1 MEGTGG
7 FAFPRFFSGACLPRK
22 KKEESPLLKDH
33 LQNLTER
40 LRKGNLDAIL
50 LGPSPDL
57 EYLAGLSLFADERF
71 KGLVVLADG
80 RMFSIV
86 PKLYRE
92 QMESVLGP
100 ECPACVWDD
109 AEGFLEKV
117 TAAWKDFGLA
127 GKTVAVNDGI
137 RAVDLIDLE
146 RGVPGTSFVN
156 GHHVV
161 EAMRLI
167 KSPGEMDILR
177 KAARIADEAFGEL
190 VAFIRP
196 GVREGEVAKRLE
208 ELLFEKGADGLSFP
222 TIVASG
228 PNGSNPHYMGTSR
241 VLCEGDPVVIDFG
254 CTYRGYCS
262 DTTRTV
268 FVGKAS
274 EEDREIYRI
283 VLEANLAGEA
293 AVREG
298 ATAQDV
304 DRAARAV
311 IEKAGY
317 GEYFINRTGHGI
329 GVAVH
334 EAPYIMEGN
343 RQELKEGM
351 AFSVEPGIYIP
362 GRLGI
367 RIEDIVLV
375 TDKGG
380 EPLSAFTKDLT
391 IV

>member
-1 MEGTGG
+1 M
-7 FAFPRFFSGACLPRK
+7 
-22 KKEESPLLKDH
+22 LKDH
-33 LQNLTER
+33 LKQLAER
-40 LRKGNLDAIL
+40 LRQEKLDAIL
-50 LGPSPDL
+50 LGPSSDL

-71 KGLVVLADG
+71 KGIVVLADG
-80 RMFSIV
+80 RVFSIV

-100 ECPACVWDD
+100 ECPDCVWDD

-117 TAAWKDFGLA
+117 SARWKEFALQ
-127 GKTVAVNDGI
+127 GKKVAVNDGI
-137 RAVDLIDLE
+137 RAVDLIDLQ
-146 RGVPGTSFVN
+146 RVLPGTTFVN
-156 GHHVV
+156 GHYVV
-161 EAMRLI
+161 EAMRLV
-167 KSPGEMDILR
+167 KSPGEMDLLR
-177 KAARIADEAFGEL
+177 KAARIADEAFTEL
-190 VAFIRP
+190 LPSIRP
-196 GVREGEVAKRLE
+196 GVREGEVARRLE
-208 ELLFEKGADGLSFP
+208 DLLLEKGADGLSFP

-228 PNGSNPHYMGTSR
+228 PNGSNPHYMGSSR

-274 EEDREIYRI
+274 EEDQAIYRV

-293 AVREG
+293 AAREG
-298 ATAQDV
+298 ASAQDV
-304 DRAARAV
+304 DRAARSV
-311 IEKAGY
+311 IEKAGF

-343 RQELKEGM
+343 LQELRKGM

-375 TDKGG
+375 TENGA
-380 EPLSAFTKDLT
+380 EPLSALPKEVT
-391 IV
+391 IA

>member
-1 MEGTGG
+1 M
-7 FAFPRFFSGACLPRK
+7 
-22 KKEESPLLKDH
+22 KEATFLLKDT
-33 LQNLTER
+33 LQPLSQR
-40 LRKGNLDAIL
+40 LQREGLDALL
-50 LGPSPDL
+50 LGPSSDL
-57 EYLAGLSLFADERF
+57 EYLAGLRLFADERF
-71 KGLVVLADG
+71 KGIVVLSDG
-80 RMFSIV
+80 RLFSIV
-86 PKLYRE
+86 PRLYRE
-92 QMESVLGP
+92 QMEAVLGP
-100 ECPACVWDD
+100 ECPQALWDD

-117 TAAWKDFGLA
+117 TALWKDFGLH
-127 GKTVAVNDGI
+127 GKTVAVNDGV
-137 RAVDLIDLE
+137 RAVDLLDLE
-146 RGVPGTSFVN
+146 AAVPGTRFIN
-156 GHHVV
+156 GHRIV

-167 KSPGEMDILR
+167 KSPEEMDLLR
-177 KAARIADEAFGEL
+177 HAARIADEAFSAL
-190 VAFIRP
+190 LPFIRP
-196 GVREGEVAKRLE
+196 GVREGEVARKLE
-208 ELLFEKGADGLSFP
+208 DLLVEKGADGLSFP

-228 PNGSNPHYMGTSR
+228 PNGSNPHFMGKSR

-254 CTYRGYCS
+254 CTFQGYCS

-274 EEDREIYRI
+274 EEDRALYQV

-293 AVREG
+293 AAREG
-298 ATAQDV
+298 STAQDV
-304 DRAARAV
+304 DRATRSV

-317 GEYFINRTGHGI
+317 GKYFINRTGHGI

-343 RQELKEGM
+343 LQVLEKGM

-375 TDKGG
+375 TDRGP
-380 EPLSAFTKDLT
+380 EPLSHFTKEIT

>member
-1 MEGTGG
+1 M
-7 FAFPRFFSGACLPRK
+7 
-22 KKEESPLLKDH
+22 LKDH
-33 LQNLTER
+33 LQNLAER
-40 LRKGNLDAIL
+40 LRLQKLDAIV

-57 EYLAGLSLFADERF
+57 QYLAGLSLFDDERF
-71 KGLVVLADG
+71 KGLVVLSDG

-86 PKLYRE
+86 PRLYRE
-92 QMESVLGP
+92 QMETVLGP
-100 ECPACVWDD
+100 ECPECLWDD
-109 AEGFLEKV
+109 SEGFLEKV
-117 TAAWKDFGLA
+117 TAVWKDFGLQ
-127 GKTVAVNDGI
+127 GKVVAVNDGI

-146 RGVPGTSFVN
+146 RSVPGTRFVN
-156 GHHVV
+156 GHPVV
-161 EAMRLI
+161 EAMRLV
-167 KSPGEMDILR
+167 KSPEEMELLR
-177 KAARIADEAFGEL
+177 KAARIADEAFTAL
-190 VAFIRP
+190 LPFIRP
-196 GVREGEVAKRLE
+196 GVREGEVARKLE
-208 ELLFEKGADGLSFP
+208 DLLVEKGADGLSFT

-228 PNGSNPHYMGTSR
+228 PNGSNPHYMGSGR
-241 VLCEGDPVVIDFG
+241 VLSEGDPVVIDFG

-268 FVGKAS
+268 FVGRAS
-274 EEDREIYRI
+274 EEDRAIYRV

-293 AVREG
+293 AVRAG

-304 DRAARAV
+304 DRATRSV

-343 RQELKEGM
+343 LQELGKGM

-380 EPLSAFTKDLT
+380 EPLSAFPKDLA

>member
-1 MEGTGG
+1 V
-7 FAFPRFFSGACLPRK
+7 
-22 KKEESPLLKDH
+22 KKEASSLLKDH
-33 LQNLTER
+33 LQPLSEK
-40 LRKGNLDAIL
+40 LRQEGLDAIL
-50 LGPSPDL
+50 LGPSSDL
-57 EYLAGLSLFADERF
+57 EYLAGLRLFADERF
-71 KGLVVLADG
+71 KGVVVLSDG
-80 RMFSIV
+80 RFFSIV
-86 PKLYRE
+86 PRLYRE

-100 ECPACVWDD
+100 ECPQALWDD
-109 AEGFLEKV
+109 SEGFLGKV
-117 TAAWKDFGLA
+117 TGRWKEFGLQ
-127 GKTVAVNDGI
+127 GKVIAVNDGV
-137 RAVDLIDLE
+137 RAVDLLDLE
-146 RGVPGTSFVN
+146 AAVPGTRFVN
-156 GHHVV
+156 GHAVV

-167 KSPGEMDILR
+167 KSPREMDLLR
-177 KAARIADEAFGEL
+177 KAARIADEAFSAL
-190 VAFIRP
+190 LPFIRP
-196 GVREGEVAKRLE
+196 GVREGDLARKLE
-208 ELLFEKGADGLSFP
+208 DLLVEKGADGLSFP

-228 PNGSNPHYMGTSR
+228 PNGSNPHYMGTDR
-241 VLCEGDPVVIDFG
+241 LLCEGDPVVIDFG

-268 FVGKAS
+268 FVGKAT

-298 ATAQDV
+298 ATAQEV

-343 RQELKEGM
+343 LQVLKKGM

-375 TDKGG
+375 TENGA
-380 EPLSAFTKDLT
+380 EPLSHFTKELT

>member
-1 MEGTGG
+1 M
-7 FAFPRFFSGACLPRK
+7 
-22 KKEESPLLKDH
+22 KEATFLLKDT
-33 LQNLTER
+33 LQPLSQR
-40 LRKGNLDAIL
+40 LQREGLDALL
-50 LGPSPDL
+50 LGPSSDL
-57 EYLAGLSLFADERF
+57 EYLAGLRLFADERF
-71 KGLVVLADG
+71 KGIVLLSDG
-80 RMFSIV
+80 RLFSIV
-86 PKLYRE
+86 PRLYRE
-92 QMESVLGP
+92 QMEAVLGP
-100 ECPACVWDD
+100 ECPQALWDD

-117 TAAWKDFGLA
+117 TALWKDFGLE
-127 GKTVAVNDGI
+127 GKTVAVNDGV
-137 RAVDLIDLE
+137 RAVDLLDLE
-146 RGVPGTSFVN
+146 AAVPGTRFVN
-156 GHHVV
+156 GHRIV

-167 KSPGEMDILR
+167 KSPEEMDVLR
-177 KAARIADEAFGEL
+177 HAARIADEAFSAL
-190 VAFIRP
+190 LPFIRP
-196 GVREGEVAKRLE
+196 GVREGEVARKLE
-208 ELLFEKGADGLSFP
+208 DLLVEKGADGLSFP

-228 PNGSNPHYMGTSR
+228 PNGSNPHYMGKSR

-254 CTYRGYCS
+254 CTFQGYCS

-274 EEDREIYRI
+274 DEDRALYRV

-293 AVREG
+293 AAREG

-304 DRAARAV
+304 DRATRSV

-317 GEYFINRTGHGI
+317 GKYFINRTGHGI

-343 RQELKEGM
+343 LQVLEKGM

-375 TDKGG
+375 TDRGP
-380 EPLSAFTKDLT
+380 EPLSHFTKEIT

>member
-1 MEGTGG
+1 MLSNH
-7 FAFPRFFSGACLPRK
+7 FQH
-22 KKEESPLLKDH
+22 LL
-33 LQNLTER
+33 ER
-40 LRKGNLDAIL
+40 LREEKLDAIL

-57 EYLAGLSLFADERF
+57 EYLAGLSLFEDERF
-71 KGLVVLADG
+71 KGLAVLADG

-92 QMESVLGP
+92 QMEAVLGP
-100 ECPACVWDD
+100 DCPRCLWDD

-117 TAAWKDFGLA
+117 TATWKDFGLQ
-127 GKTVAVNDGI
+127 GKVVAVNDGI
-137 RAVDLIDLE
+137 RAVDLLDLE
-146 RGVPGTSFVN
+146 ASVPGTRFVN

-161 EAMRLI
+161 EAMRLV
-167 KSPGEMDILR
+167 KSPAEMDLLR
-177 KAARIADEAFGEL
+177 KAARIADEAFAAL
-190 VAFIRP
+190 VPFVRP
-196 GVREGEVAKRLE
+196 GIREGAVAKQLE

-228 PNGSNPHYMGTSR
+228 PNGSNPHYMGSGR
-241 VLCEGDPVVIDFG
+241 VLQEGDPVVIDFG
-254 CTYRGYCS
+254 CTYKGYCS
-262 DTTRTV
+262 DTARTV
-268 FVGKAS
+268 FVGRAS
-274 EEDREIYRI
+274 EEDRAIYRV

-298 ATAQDV
+298 ASAQDV
-304 DRAARAV
+304 DRAARGV

-343 RQELKEGM
+343 EQKLRKGM

-375 TDKGG
+375 TEQGG
-380 EPLSAFTKDLT
+380 EPLSAFTKELT
-391 IV
+391 IA